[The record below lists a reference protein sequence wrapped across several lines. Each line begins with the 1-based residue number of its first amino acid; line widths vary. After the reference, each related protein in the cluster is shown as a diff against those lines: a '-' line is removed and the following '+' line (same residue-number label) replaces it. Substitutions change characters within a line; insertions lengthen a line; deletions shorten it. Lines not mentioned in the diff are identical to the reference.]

1 MLAATNIALKE
12 WASVAA
18 ALTRGQQIFLLRKGG
33 IAEEDGD
40 FRIRHRE
47 FFLYPTYEHQHQ
59 NLLQPEYRS
68 SFREALESSTP
79 TTDLPVTCYTVVE
92 DFLVATSEERL
103 LQMENHYIWSQSYI
117 KMRFKYKPELPLY
130 VMFLRAYQLP
140 QPWKIPILPRYAGC
154 KSWVELDRDLSTA
167 GATPVFPEAD
177 FLRRKEALKTFLTAG
192 E

>member
-12 WASVAA
+12 WASVVA
-18 ALTRGQQIFLLRKGG
+18 ALARGQQIFLLRKGG

-68 SFREALESSTP
+68 IFREALESTTP
-79 TTDLPVTCYTVVE
+79 NTDLPVSCYAVVE
-92 DFLVATSEERL
+92 DFLVATSEDRL
-103 LQMENHYIWSQSYI
+103 LQSQKHYIWSQSYI
-117 KMRFKYKPELPLY
+117 KMRFQYKPELPLY

-140 QPWKIPILPRYAGC
+140 QPSKIPILPRYAGC
-154 KSWVELDRDLSTA
+154 KSWVELDCDLSTA
-167 GATPVFPEAD
+167 GAAPVLPEAE
-177 FLRRKEALKTFLTAG
+177 FLRRKEVLKTLLAAG
-192 E
+192 K